1 MMRFFGE
8 SKLETGQVAA
18 DTTAIRVVPA
28 RSNRRSLL
36 IVQHGTNAV
45 YIGKD
50 KDVVSTTGVLL
61 NGVAGTGIAIPT
73 TGEVWAIAGATQ
85 TISFIEIYTE

>member
-1 MMRFFGE
+1 MRWFGE
-8 SKLETGQVAA
+8 SKLETGQISI
-18 DTTAIRVVPA
+18 TTAATKIIEA

-45 YIGKD
+45 YIGKNA
-50 KDVVSTTGVLL
+50 DVSTTTGVLL
-61 NGVAGTGIAIPT
+61 TGTAGTGIAIPT

-85 TISFIEIYTE
+85 TVSYIEIYKN